1 MTYYTPATARKL
13 LSLIPSLI
21 TVDDESS
28 SSSSSSSSAAGVID
42 PRLLAVLAKNGGDKT
57 HEIFGTGFGG
67 GGSQCKT
74 HWDSTHS
81 MLIVLRGVKRVRL
94 AKSGVVQAGSDVVGG
109 SQRSNCDE
117 ESVSGGAGGVGSAS
131 SAMDA
136 VSFAHEDYDLFH
148 GSALNVLLPPNASSK
163 ASSKASSSSG
173 SADGC
178 ATSSSSTTTA
188 STLVAPSTGSS
199 SSSGS
204 CRCVCGGRAVEL
216 ELQAGDALLI
226 PKNVWH
232 AVQSTPGTLAL
243 SIQLAGLST

>member
-13 LSLIPSLI
+13 LSLIPSLLI
-21 TVDDESS
+21 AVDDESS

-42 PRLLAVLAKNGGDKT
+42 TRLLAVLAKNGGDKT

-117 ESVSGGAGGVGSAS
+117 GGGAGGVGSAS

-148 GSALNVLLPPNASSK
+148 GSVLNVLLPPNASSK
-163 ASSKASSSSG
+163 ASSSSG
-173 SADGC
+173 SAAGC